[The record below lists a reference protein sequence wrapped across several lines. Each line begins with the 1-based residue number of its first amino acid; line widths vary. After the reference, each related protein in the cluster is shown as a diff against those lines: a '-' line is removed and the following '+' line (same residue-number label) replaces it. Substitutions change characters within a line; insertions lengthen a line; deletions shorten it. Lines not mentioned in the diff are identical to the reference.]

1 MYFFYVCL
9 EFKVKGKMN
18 NFKNLEGLN
27 NSYLLLVRKRDDI
40 FIVYFL
46 IYLKSFMLNSR
57 VIVIVNIFV
66 K

>member
-1 MYFFYVCL
+1 MYPLYVCL

-27 NSYLLLVRKRDDI
+27 NSYSLPVRKRDDI
-40 FIVYFL
+40 FIAYFL
-46 IYLKSFMLNSR
+46 IHLKSFMLNSR
-57 VIVIVNIFV
+57 ATAIVNTSV